1 MKAPGYFRD
10 NRLYTLGLVLL
21 AAGLPL
27 SLFLTSVSQ
36 FVLAG
41 AFLLDGGSVREKFLR
56 FFRNKAAVA
65 LAGIWLLHV
74 IGLAWTHDLAEGWK
88 DVRIKLPLLVLPLIF
103 SGQSPLSRKQFR
115 LVADILLLSLLAGS
129 LVSVAVL
136 LGWIDRPVHTVRDIF
151 IFGISHIRFSLFLC
165 VGVYLLADRL
175 LRKEPAGPIARL
187 FEFLLAVW
195 FIVFLVIIESITGL
209 VILLLTAS
217 FFLLRALFQRGR
229 SWTKALALIVLI
241 AIPVLVVSTVRTA
254 WQETSVRHPYPIR
267 QWEKTQYGN
276 LYTFDLEQPTYENGY
291 PVNAYVCDIELREHW
306 NKRSLH
312 AFDSTDLRNQ
322 PLRWTL
328 VRFLASKGWR
338 KDGRAVDALSATEV
352 ASIEQGVAN
361 VNDQERSSLSGR
373 IRQIVW
379 EFERYQQGGNPSGHS
394 VTQRLEFWKA
404 AMGVIRSHPLFGTG
418 TGDLKEAYQAEY
430 KRMGTQLRP
439 EFRLR
444 AHNQYLAV
452 TAALGIFGLAVF
464 LACWIYPV
472 FAFGK
477 AKGLLVQAAWLI
489 TTISM
494 LTEDTLETQ
503 AGATFAAL
511 FISLFL
517 FAQPGNPAEE
527 RQEES

>member
-175 LRKEPAGPIARL
+175 LRKEPAGPIA
-187 FEFLLAVW
+187 
-195 FIVFLVIIESITGL
+195 
-209 VILLLTAS
+209 
-217 FFLLRALFQRGR
+217 
-229 SWTKALALIVLI
+229 
-241 AIPVLVVSTVRTA
+241 
-254 WQETSVRHPYPIR
+254 
-267 QWEKTQYGN
+267 
-276 LYTFDLEQPTYENGY
+276 
-291 PVNAYVCDIELREHW
+291 
-306 NKRSLH
+306 
-312 AFDSTDLRNQ
+312 
-322 PLRWTL
+322 
-328 VRFLASKGWR
+328 
-338 KDGRAVDALSATEV
+338 
-352 ASIEQGVAN
+352 
-361 VNDQERSSLSGR
+361 
-373 IRQIVW
+373 
-379 EFERYQQGGNPSGHS
+379 
-394 VTQRLEFWKA
+394 
-404 AMGVIRSHPLFGTG
+404 
-418 TGDLKEAYQAEY
+418 
-430 KRMGTQLRP
+430 
-439 EFRLR
+439 
-444 AHNQYLAV
+444 
-452 TAALGIFGLAVF
+452 
-464 LACWIYPV
+464 
-472 FAFGK
+472 
-477 AKGLLVQAAWLI
+477 
-489 TTISM
+489 
-494 LTEDTLETQ
+494 
-503 AGATFAAL
+503 
-511 FISLFL
+511 
-517 FAQPGNPAEE
+517 
-527 RQEES
+527 